1 MPCARQ
7 TGVTDMACGILD
19 TATVV
24 AVFAGA
30 YLLGSAVTFFVF
42 FLTHHYQLFG
52 EHDDA
57 AE

>member
-1 MPCARQ
+1 
-7 TGVTDMACGILD
+7 MACGILD